1 MISIEN
7 TIRSYS
13 GRRGCMCG
21 CNGTYNEG
29 ARARKMAIT
38 SLTKDPEVRMNV
50 WERKDGS
57 IDGCIFV
64 DTDTRSRVLFL
75 NERGVNEARAMGIEE
90 EV

>member
-7 TIRSYS
+7 TTKSYS

-21 CNGTYNEG
+21 CNGTYNESV
-29 ARARKMAIT
+29 RARKMAIT
-38 SLTKDPEVRMNV
+38 QLTKNPEVRMNV
-50 WERKDGS
+50 WERNDGS

-64 DTDTRSRVLFL
+64 DTDARSRVLYL
-75 NERGVNEARAMGIEE
+75 NARGVNEARAMGIKE